1 MRRRPCACRKT
12 EDVACL
18 QHDAI
23 RQRGTERR
31 HNKQP
36 HDARRA
42 QHEHITA
49 VPPTADGTAIDHER
63 AGRGTSTPSRKT
75 STPGSRSLSAAGG
88 VLFVSAPTP
97 CNLSY
102 SVPAR

>member
-1 MRRRPCACRKT
+1 MT
-12 EDVACL
+12 EDVASL
-18 QHDAI
+18 HHDANS
-23 RQRGTERR
+23 QRGAVRGLIM
-31 HNKQP
+31 QP
-36 HDARRA
+36 RDARRA

-75 STPGSRSLSAAGG
+75 STACSCSLSAAGG

-97 CNLSY
+97 CNLSF

>member
-1 MRRRPCACRKT
+1 M
-12 EDVACL
+12 
-18 QHDAI
+18 
-23 RQRGTERR
+23 
-31 HNKQP
+31 QP
-36 HDARRA
+36 RDARRA

-75 STPGSRSLSAAGG
+75 STACSCSLSAAGG

-97 CNLSY
+97 CNLSFSY
-102 SVPAR
+102 PDKKASITAGCTKHKRQNAKEKPKKRDTAW